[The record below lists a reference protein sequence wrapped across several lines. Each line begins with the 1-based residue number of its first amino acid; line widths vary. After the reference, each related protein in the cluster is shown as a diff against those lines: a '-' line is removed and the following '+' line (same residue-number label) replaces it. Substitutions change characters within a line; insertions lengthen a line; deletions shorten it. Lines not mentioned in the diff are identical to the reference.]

1 MLLDEAGGDEFTET
15 ESDWPTN
22 FNLPSNDEDTENNA
36 TIEAHHLGAN
46 DDEDATERLPVISRE
61 GLRQQQ
67 KSRRGGYQQNR
78 VRKSGSQVD
87 LLKQMYDETG
97 GKLDRK
103 QRKRICKATGLSWI

>member
-1 MLLDEAGGDEFTET
+1 M
-15 ESDWPTN
+15 
-22 FNLPSNDEDTENNA
+22 NNA
-36 TIEAHHLGAN
+36 TIEAHNLGAN
-46 DDEDATERLPVISRE
+46 DEDVTEGLPVISRE

-78 VRKSGSQVD
+78 VRKSGTQVD